1 MLNDIT
7 KPAIACAVCGEFVA
21 VGTAQVDD
29 EGKAVHPEC
38 YAQKTVQKFTSLTLG
53 GSSEK
58 S

>member
-29 EGKAVHPEC
+29 KGKAVHPEC
-38 YAQKTVQKFTSLTLG
+38 YAQKTALKFTSLRQG
-53 GSSEK
+53 GSWEK